1 VLWRPSYL
9 GIFLVTACLW
19 LGWPSQAPAQQAKGH
34 WGGWGPGSRHAAACS
49 PQTQETVVGTV
60 AAVERFSS
68 GKGMS
73 TGVRLSLQTETETL
87 PVILGPAWYVD
98 AQPLKLAAGD
108 RLTIT
113 GCRSIA
119 GGPLVFI
126 ANQVKKGDQ
135 ILPLRQA
142 DGRPLW
148 AGQQWRGRR

>member
-1 VLWRPSYL
+1 MLWRPSYL
-9 GIFLVTACLW
+9 GIFLVTACLG
-19 LGWPSQAPAQQAKGH
+19 LGWLSHALAQQAKGP
-34 WGGWGPGSRHAAACS
+34 WGGWGPGSRYAAGCS
-49 PQTQETVVGTV
+49 PQTQETMVGTV

-73 TGVRLSLQTETETL
+73 AGVRLSLQTETETL
-87 PVILGPAWYVD
+87 PVILGPAWYVE

-113 GCRSIA
+113 GCRSTA
-119 GGPLVFI
+119 GGLPVFI

-142 DGRPLW
+142 DGRPRW
-148 AGQQWRGRR
+148 AGQKWRGRR